1 MVVDGIGSTAWQ
13 LVAVGRI
20 VAAAAAVVARR
31 ISLAAAVGLE
41 HTEAAGR
48 PELASGTLAVERIV

>member
-20 VAAAAAVVARR
+20 VAAAAVVARR